1 MQESF
6 TIIAYFIIYSFIGW
20 ILESVYKSILQKKI
34 INSGFLHGPICP
46 IYGYGAMIMYLSLRN
61 VTNNLFL
68 LFAFGVIVLSIF
80 EYLVGVSLELA
91 FKTKYWDYS
100 KRKFNIQGRVCLRNS
115 LYWGVLGIVF
125 MRIIHPVIEKTV
137 QNINP
142 NVNIVLILILGT
154 AIIADTIIT
163 VIGLIKINIKLE
175 KLEELTK
182 IIRENAEEI
191 NKSRIESL
199 EKLNNRRIASIDKI
213 NNFRRQQNEKILNKI
228 KEMRT
233 GIASIEVLR
242 EKQEEV
248 QRKLEKRIDRL
259 RKTFPNMNSQ
269 KLTNFFNN
277 SKKSWNL

>member
-277 SKKSWNL
+277 SKKS